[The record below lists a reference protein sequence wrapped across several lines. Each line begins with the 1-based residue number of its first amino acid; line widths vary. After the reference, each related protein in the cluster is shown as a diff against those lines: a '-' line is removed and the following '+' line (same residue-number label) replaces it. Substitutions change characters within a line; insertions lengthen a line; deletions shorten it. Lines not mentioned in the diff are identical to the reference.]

1 MAGALLPSCQLFGL
15 RQLTPG
21 VYGRS
26 KVNLQEG
33 LANSCLPGLLLPVSP
48 PPRWALPTHASAG
61 GPQHLQAGLAQSPT
75 QGVLFLSLCLFLP
88 LIFNFAVPPPLKH
101 SFSNLQQ
108 HLVSH
113 PTCESLLADR
123 WV

>member
-48 PPRWALPTHASAG
+48 PPRRALPTHASAG
-61 GPQHLQAGLAQSPT
+61 GPQHLQAGLAQSRHSGGAISVFVPVPSFDFQLCCASSFKT
-75 QGVLFLSLCLFLP
+75 FLL
-88 LIFNFAVPPPLKH
+88 
-101 SFSNLQQ
+101 
-108 HLVSH
+108 
-113 PTCESLLADR
+113 
-123 WV
+123 